1 MSYKIG
7 DKVFIPAS
15 ENDYW
20 TGTGIVDN
28 NFLIREVPYTC
39 VRMLDGKAK
48 GKDGAFRTGA
58 VRLATDT
65 DTVMEIVSIK
75 RTKHR
80 DSGLKVYGQ
89 VLGESGKT
97 YRFAYFRRKTF
108 RGWICSCDNFMMSQF
123 AKGLNCKHL
132 QFVRNQVGRYAAS
145 VPKS

>member
-1 MSYKIG
+1 MSFQIG

-15 ENDYW
+15 ANSYW
-20 TGTGIVDN
+20 TGEGVVTRLCIEDEYILVNMLTG
-28 NFLIREVPYTC
+28 RAT
-39 VRMLDGKAK
+39 GKTGGFEAR
-48 GKDGAFRTGA
+48 DLRPAGAN
-58 VRLATDT
+58 DS
-65 DTVMEIVSIK
+65 VMEIVSIK
-75 RTKHR
+75 RTKHK
-80 DSGLKVYGQ
+80 DTGLKVYGQ

>member
-1 MSYKIG
+1 MTYQIG
-7 DKVFIPAS
+7 DNVFIPAS
-15 ENDYW
+15 ANSYW
-20 TGTGIVDN
+20 TGVGKVTGDIEGG
-28 NFLIREVPYTC
+28 FIL
-39 VRMLDGKAK
+39 VRMFTGKAT
-48 GKDGAFRTGA
+48 GKTGGF
-58 VRLATDT
+58 VPDDLRPHSISDS
-65 DTVMEIVSIK
+65 VMEIVSIK

-80 DSGLKVYGQ
+80 DTGLKVYGQ

-145 VPKS
+145 VPKSTS